1 MFADLHK
8 DIYLKIW
15 VQRMLPLQGTSL
27 KYIFDFIQPTVK
39 GKQIPRL
46 NQ

>member
-1 MFADLHK
+1 MFVDLHK

-15 VQRMLPLQGTSL
+15 VQRMLPLQGTFL
-27 KYIFDFIQPTVK
+27 KYTFDFIRPTVK
-39 GKQIPRL
+39 GIQIPRL